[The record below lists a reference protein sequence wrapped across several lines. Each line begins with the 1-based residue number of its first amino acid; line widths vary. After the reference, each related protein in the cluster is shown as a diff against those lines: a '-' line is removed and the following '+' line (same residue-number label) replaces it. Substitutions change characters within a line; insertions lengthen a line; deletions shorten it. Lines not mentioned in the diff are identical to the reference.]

1 MKLSN
6 VSLPAISL
14 HQGVSDL
21 QVLNITVD
29 A

>member
-14 HQGVSDL
+14 HQGVRDL
-21 QVLNITVD
+21 EVLSITAD

>member
-21 QVLNITVD
+21 EVLSITAD